1 MELDIMFV
9 DIRDG
14 DPVIDDTTLDSIGPA
29 SGFLNLAQML
39 GYTLGPIRNIQ
50 EEEVRGQLS
59 GFELFM
65 KKDRAIR
72 KGRFAAYCNY
82 LVDALREYREGSEA
96 DPDGIVEI
104 PNVIDVESFDEDV
117 RVLLGGFMLSHDPI
131 SGETVA
137 SMIPFFGLSLGLFKQ
152 FAEHYADERPDV
164 AEAFGLAYEF
174 LKVVSDYCDEA
185 VEKQKI
191 LFISA

>member
-1 MELDIMFV
+1 MFV

-14 DPVIDDTTLDSIGPA
+14 DPVVDDTTLDSIGPA

-39 GYTLGPIRNIQ
+39 AYTLGPIRNIQ

-131 SGETVA
+131 PGETVA